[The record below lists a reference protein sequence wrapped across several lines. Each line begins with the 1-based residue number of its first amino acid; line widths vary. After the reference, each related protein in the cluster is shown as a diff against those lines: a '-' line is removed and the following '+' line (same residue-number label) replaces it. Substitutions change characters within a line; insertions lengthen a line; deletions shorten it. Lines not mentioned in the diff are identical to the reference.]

1 MEVLVAV
8 AAAVVLLFIG
18 LVSRWLATVLMW
30 RRYLRPERLA
40 LTSFFDRFHWRIN
53 AILTSYAIAAMLVP
67 LVASIALYPP
77 DSLRDGIATLFK
89 LVPIRQSEDIW
100 WLFGLLL
107 LGAAWLRKVVLL
119 DHLNVKQA
127 FIDRIRLEHAV
138 DLLASERAFQSRLST
153 MSPAQAAE
161 LTLELRRFL
170 FDVPTTGNQ
179 DATAEVLEVTKD
191 DVPFA

>member
-53 AILTSYAIAAMLVP
+53 AILTGFAIAAMLVP

-89 LVPIRQSEDIW
+89 LVPIRQSEDVW

-107 LGAAWLRKVVLL
+107 LGAAWFRKVGTRLDRYKALTAHHLLQHCQKRRLDCHLRSLYGVL
-119 DHLNVKQA
+119 
-127 FIDRIRLEHAV
+127 
-138 DLLASERAFQSRLST
+138 
-153 MSPAQAAE
+153 
-161 LTLELRRFL
+161 
-170 FDVPTTGNQ
+170 
-179 DATAEVLEVTKD
+179 
-191 DVPFA
+191 